1 MIHVLFVPG
10 MFGST
15 IEHVLRSF
23 TEEYIPTV
31 GVVASDGSMHT
42 FVKEFHPYSRKIIE
56 SAVALKPDSITTSI
70 YPFNNTHLPEI
81 ISTIEQFILSAN
93 TDRWVLLY
101 APNIQA
107 AELNML
113 FQYHKI
119 AAGAKIQLGLEIFC
133 GNNLHNV
140 VKWNPNY
147 ISWQDMQQW
156 ELREWISLFYV
167 GWIQEWIQSQNQ
179 VSTSVLKIPCVDI
192 LNNFVP
198 TLENIIKHCN
208 LTQKPGLENFGREW
222 RSKQQY
228 IVDEFELLEQ
238 IVSHTTNR
246 QDLTWEPIN
255 VIAEAIV
262 QQRLRAL
269 GYEIRC
275 DGLNDFP
282 TDSKTLYNLLEKV

>member
-23 TEEYIPTV
+23 TEEYTPTS
-31 GVVASDGSMHT
+31 GVVANDGSMHT
-42 FVKEFHPYSRKIIE
+42 FSKEFHPYSREVLE
-56 SAVALKPDSITTSI
+56 STVTLQPNSITTPT
-70 YPFNNTHLPEI
+70 YPFKNSHLPEI
-81 ISTIEQFILSAN
+81 IYILEQVSPSAD

-101 APNIQA
+101 APDIRS

-119 AAGAKIQLGLEIFC
+119 AFGARVRLGLEIFC
-133 GNNLHNV
+133 DNNLHNV
-140 VKWNPNY
+140 VEWDPIY
-147 ISWQDMQQW
+147 TSWQDMQQW
-156 ELREWISLFYV
+156 ELREWLSLFYV
-167 GWIQEWIQSQNQ
+167 GWTQEWIESQNQ
-179 VSTSVLKIPCVDI
+179 VSTGVLKIPYLDV
-192 LNNFVP
+192 LNNFAP
-198 TLENIIKHCN
+198 TLNNIIKHCN
-208 LTQKPGLENFGREW
+208 LTQKPGLENFGKEW

-238 IVSHTTNR
+238 IVSHTANG
-246 QDLTWEPIN
+246 QDLAWQPIHI
-255 VIAEAIV
+255 VAEAIV

-275 DGLNDFP
+275 DGLNSFP